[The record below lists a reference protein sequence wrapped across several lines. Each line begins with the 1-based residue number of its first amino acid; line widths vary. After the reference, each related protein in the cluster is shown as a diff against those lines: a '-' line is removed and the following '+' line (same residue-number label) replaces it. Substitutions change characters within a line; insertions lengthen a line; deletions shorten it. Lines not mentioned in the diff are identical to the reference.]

1 VTPEK
6 GLGFRAARYVYR
18 GWFERPVWWWL
29 AKVKEFFFAETLHR
43 LTVLESRLGQIEERL
58 QRMEAST
65 PAQWD
70 ALEQLILA
78 ILRQPAQDCQDLT
91 SPIHL
96 HQSTNKIEPSEL
108 NGVNATGNLR

>member
-1 VTPEK
+1 MTPAK

-18 GWFERPVWWWL
+18 RWFERPVWWWL
-29 AKVKEFFFAETLHR
+29 AKVKEFFFAETLQR

-58 QRMEAST
+58 QRMETST

-70 ALEQLILA
+70 ALEQLIFA
-78 ILRQPAQDCQDLT
+78 ILRQPAQDGQDLT
-91 SPIHL
+91 APIPL
-96 HQSTNKIEPSEL
+96 PQSSTKIEPSEL